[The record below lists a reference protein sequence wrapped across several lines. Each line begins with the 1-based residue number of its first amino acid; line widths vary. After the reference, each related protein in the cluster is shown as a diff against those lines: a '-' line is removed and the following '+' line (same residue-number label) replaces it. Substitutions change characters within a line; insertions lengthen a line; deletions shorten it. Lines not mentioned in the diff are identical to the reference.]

1 LILHCFSLERLLKEG
16 GRQEEDMQIV
26 PSQASPLS
34 YLSLDMFQV
43 PSLSGKGAYSFAD
56 LLMPGSGTGSAPSQM
71 SQASYDTLANTPAPP
86 VAQAPQVLSAKTAQL
101 ADPEMPGSHASES
114 MSNVKLTQDDFDKL
128 KDKLESA
135 GVPKEKVEE
144 LGKKLQSPDGLTW
157 GQLMRSVHQ
166 EVLAQATK
174 PANLTDQD
182 KSAIS
187 SLLSKLGFDP
197 KQTGEMM
204 DSLSAGKSGKVLNAI
219 YAKLSAMDPDRTVT
233 LGKDE
238 MAALG
243 KAMNL
248 SPQAQQRMLAQFG
261 NQDSL
266 ELDGHLAKQFFAQVK
281 GEYAGVL
288 AKAQDSLKAVHEAM
302 APVMEQARER
312 AGIAQQGMETKAQ
325 ADQFKTDH
333 LVKDQDGGA
342 KPSQPQA
349 QSQSQG
355 KNQPGTGGQ
364 SDPGQVQRDPRQGTA
379 GNQDSGGASGQKNAQ
394 ANTQGNAWS
403 EFVAKIRTESDTQL
417 TADGRLVAGTGLAG
431 QASQAAAAGLAKG
444 TDSQVLKAQ
453 SSQFLDQVQTGLLK
467 NMGQGV
473 KQLSLELTPDNLG
486 KLNVVL
492 QVKGKEVQAVIK
504 AETPEA
510 EKMLAENLQQIKQ
523 SLEDQGLTVSKL
535 EVRTG
540 LSQDSNLGQQWGGAE
555 KHNLSQER
563 REALERLRTS
573 SILTSD
579 GGGLA
584 RQMQNSGAEV
594 KISQGGLN
602 IIA

>member
-1 LILHCFSLERLLKEG
+1 
-16 GRQEEDMQIV
+16 MQIV
-26 PSQASPLS
+26 PSQISPLNF
-34 YLSLDMFQV
+34 LSLDMFQV
-43 PSLSGKGAYSFAD
+43 PSLAGRGASYFAD
-56 LLMPGSGTGSAPSQM
+56 LLKPGGDTASASAMP
-71 SQASYDTLANTPAPP
+71 QAALDTLANTA
-86 VAQAPQVLSAKTAQL
+86 APQIAQTSQVVSAKAAQL
-101 ADPEMPGSHASES
+101 AEPEMPGEHLNES
-114 MSNVKLTQDDFDKL
+114 MSSVKLTQDDFDKL

-157 GQLMRSVHQ
+157 GQLMQTVHK

-174 PANLTDQD
+174 PVNLTDED

-187 SLLSKLGFDP
+187 SLLTKLGFDA
-197 KQTGEMM
+197 KQSGEMIDAM
-204 DSLSAGKSGKVLNAI
+204 ASGKSGKVLNAI
-219 YAKLSAMDPDRTVT
+219 YAKIGTLDPDQTIS

-243 KAMNL
+243 KAL
-248 SPQAQQRMLAQFG
+248 KLPDSTQQRLMAQFG

-266 ELDGHLAKQFFAQVK
+266 DITGDAAKQLFAQIK

-288 AKAQDSLKAVHEAM
+288 SQAKDALKAAHDAI

-312 AGIAQQGMETKAQ
+312 VGIAQQGLEAKTQ

-333 LVKDQDGGA
+333 MVKDAQDGNA
-342 KPSQPQA
+342 KPSQS
-349 QSQSQG
+349 QSQSQA

-364 SDPGQVQRDPRQGTA
+364 SDSGQVQKDPRQGTL
-379 GNQDSGGASGQKNAQ
+379 GNQDSGGASSQKNS
-394 ANTQGNAWS
+394 QGNAWS
-403 EFVAKIRTESDTQL
+403 EFVAKVRTDTDSQL
-417 TADGRLVAGTGLAG
+417 TSDGRLMAGAGLAG
-431 QASQAAAAGLAKG
+431 QASSAAAATLAKG
-444 TDSQVLKAQ
+444 ADTQVLKAQ
-453 SSQFLDQVQTGLLK
+453 STQFLDQVQTGLLK

-492 QVKGKEVQAVIK
+492 SVKGKDVQAVIK
-504 AETPEA
+504 AESPEA
-510 EKMLAENLQQIKQ
+510 EKMLSENLQQIKQ
-523 SLEDQGLTVSKL
+523 SLENQGLTVSKL

-540 LSQDSNLGQQWGGAE
+540 LSQDSGLGQQWGGAE

-563 REALERLRTS
+563 REALERMRTS
-573 SILTSD
+573 SILSGD

-584 RQMQNSGAEV
+584 RQMQSSGAEV